1 MSRTIDTRLL
11 GCAAVLALPASLAVM
26 LLATPGS
33 ASPLLSWTV
42 STLALLTALVVLAVG
57 ECAWENSVARARA
70 VGLVGR

>member
-26 LLATPGS
+26 LLATPDS

-42 STLALLTALVVLAVG
+42 STVALLTALVVVAVG
-57 ECAWENSVARARA
+57 ECAWEDTVARARA
-70 VGLVGR
+70 AGLVSR

>member
-1 MSRTIDTRLL
+1 MSRRIDTRLL

-42 STLALLTALVVLAVG
+42 STLALLTALAVLAAG

-70 VGLVGR
+70 AGLVGR

>member
-42 STLALLTALVVLAVG
+42 STLALLTALAVLAAG

-70 VGLVGR
+70 AGLVGR

>member
-1 MSRTIDTRLL
+1 MSRTTDTRLL

-70 VGLVGR
+70 AGLVGR

>member
-33 ASPLLSWTV
+33 ASPLLSWTI
-42 STLALLTALVVLAVG
+42 STLALLTALVVLAAG

-70 VGLVGR
+70 AGLVGR

>member
-1 MSRTIDTRLL
+1 MSRAIDTRLL

-42 STLALLTALVVLAVG
+42 STLALLTALVVLAAG

-70 VGLVGR
+70 AGLVGR